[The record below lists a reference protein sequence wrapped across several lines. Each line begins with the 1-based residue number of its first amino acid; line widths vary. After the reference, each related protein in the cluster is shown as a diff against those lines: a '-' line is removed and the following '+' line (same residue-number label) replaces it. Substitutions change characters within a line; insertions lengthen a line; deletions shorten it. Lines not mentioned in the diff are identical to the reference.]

1 MTLLSYF
8 DVFQVWR
15 VIIMEF
21 IYIYTGVQCEVIK
34 VVISSESINYSHML
48 Y

>member
-1 MTLLSYF
+1 MSYC
-8 DVFQVWR
+8 DVFLVCK

-34 VVISSESINYSHML
+34 VLISYSQL
-48 Y
+48 